1 MRRLSAFLVL
11 LALALVPAAASSGA
25 EDDPAQVVKRANDAL
40 AVRGLDVGISEIHF
54 FEIGEGRPELRIHQ
68 QGSRFAPGDPRRGG
82 GRSLT
87 YLVDG
92 SDGAT
97 TSGLTSAQT
106 SAAIG
111 RAFATWNADKCF
123 ASTGATEVPD
133 SGADPDLLDGLVG
146 YGDAADPGA
155 ADIVNGG
162 WLPRGFFELLGGPGG
177 GRGLLALT
185 ATFTFLDDE
194 GNPTDIDGDNY
205 GDVAFVEI
213 YFNDNFGNPAG
224 DRSRNP
230 WQIGGRLPA
239 IDVQSV
245 ALHEAGHSLGLGHFA
260 SGGRAVMSSPY
271 SGLLQDLQPLDHAGL
286 CAVWSSAPSRT

>member
-1 MRRLSAFLVL
+1 MRRLAAILGISLFAL
-11 LALALVPAAASSGA
+11 LPAASNGA
-25 EDDPAQVVKRANDAL
+25 EQDPLSLVRSANASL
-40 AVRGLDVGISEIHF
+40 AARGLHVGISEIHF
-54 FEIGEGRPELRIHQ
+54 FEIGEGRPALRIHQ
-68 QGSRFAPGDPRRGG
+68 QESRFAPGDPRRGG

-97 TSGLTSAQT
+97 ASGLTSTQT

-123 ASTGATEVPD
+123 ARTGATEVAD

-185 ATFTFLDDE
+185 ATFTFLDDT

-205 GDVAFVEI
+205 GDTAFAEI
-213 YFNDNFGNPAG
+213 YFNDNFGDPAG

-230 WQIGGRLPA
+230 WRIDGTLPA
-239 IDVQSV
+239 IDLESV
-245 ALHEAGHSLGLGHFA
+245 ALHEGGHALGLGHFGA
-260 SGGRAVMSSPY
+260 PPRAVMNAVY
-271 SGLLQDLQPLDHAGL
+271 GGLLQDPQPIDHAGM
-286 CAVWSSAPSRT
+286 CAVWSTWRAR